1 MDNNTLTSTTDI
13 DSFVDS
19 QPMNDAELTKF
30 HESILQMFRS
40 EKIGPKMH
48 LILYLLIIYLL
59 YLKQQDDNDL
69 SLSTDVNTTTQ
80 SSQLLTPTS
89 LISSSST
96 INHANTPIRSRT
108 NSITSNS
115 SILANAANLLTDAP
129 NEYSYLDSTKVN
141 AFINEI
147 NNNNNTKLDD
157 IIISPSKLIRKRRL
171 SIEYPFPFLV
181 EQAKKQRMIPKKLRE
196 QLLKHNLLLRP
207 PSPEYEFLPFDN
219 TNDLTNNIN
228 DFILPNS
235 SNNNLNDLIISNSS
249 LILKRQRAIDFRHLQ
264 TNMKQIIFKHF
275 ETNKN
280 IFFSEVYST
289 IHQDDNQQISSS
301 DIGICFAALLNN
313 SVRYQFILES
323 NEIQDDIH
331 ISSPIFNNNNNN

>member
-1 MDNNTLTSTTDI
+1 MNISPTINENKKSIKQEQNDILSPSLHSNDFVCDSLSIDTTN
-13 DSFVDS
+13 S
-19 QPMNDAELTKF
+19 
-30 HESILQMFRS
+30 SIIS
-40 EKIGPKMH
+40 N
-48 LILYLLIIYLL
+48 
-59 YLKQQDDNDL
+59 DNDL
-69 SLSTDVNTTTQ
+69 CSSTDMNITAL

-89 LISSSST
+89 LTSSST
-96 INHANTPIRSRT
+96 MNISNTPIRSRT

-115 SILANAANLLTDAP
+115 SILTNAANLFMDIP

-147 NNNNNTKLDD
+147 NNNNTKLDD

-181 EQAKKQRMIPKKLRE
+181 EQAKKQRMTPKKLRE

-207 PSPEYEFLPFDN
+207 PSPEYEFSPFDN

-235 SNNNLNDLIISNSS
+235 SNTNINDLIISNSP

-275 ETNKN
+275 ETEKD
-280 IFFSEVYST
+280 IFFSEIYSN

-313 SVRYQFILES
+313 SVRYQLILES
-323 NEIQDDIH
+323 NDIQDDIR
-331 ISSPIFNNNNNN
+331 ISSPLFNNNQH